1 MPEDARGELS
11 GRNMYMESPVVVR
24 RASFSTVYLC
34 IVCAQ
39 VCAGLQLLIARKISK
54 VSSTSRYIFI
64 DSIRSK

>member
-24 RASFSTVYLC
+24 RESLSTVYLC

-39 VCAGLQLLIARKISK
+39 VCAGLQFLIARKIAK
-54 VSSTSRYIFI
+54 VSSTSRYII